1 VPSADVTLRN
11 DVGLHA
17 RPAAVFAKTAAGF
30 DATIT
35 VSKGGQEA
43 NAKSVL
49 SVLKLDVRAG
59 DTVTLTAEGSDAD
72 EAIAAL
78 VATVESFAESS

>member
-1 VPSADVTLRN
+1 MPSADVTLRN